1 VYAFFPFETRLYE
14 LCCSFEAVALIS
26 NCYQECVEVFQTFLT
41 LSKSGGIQSAFVDVY
56 NAASNSW
63 ARYPEGLVQARSF
76 FAATS
81 IPSGAV
87 FFAGG
92 QTSGEGSVFDNI
104 TASPLCM

>member
-1 VYAFFPFETRLYE
+1 MVYSTPIGLRLNVVQFFLRG
-14 LCCSFEAVALIS
+14 
-26 NCYQECVEVFQTFLT
+26 VFSILFDVCT
-41 LSKSGGIQSAFVDVY
+41 SGGIQSAFVDVY

-63 ARYPEGLVQARSF
+63 VRYPEGLVQARSF

-92 QTSGEGSVFDNI
+92 QTSGEWSVFDNI
-104 TASPLCM
+104 TASLLCM

>member
-1 VYAFFPFETRLYE
+1 MVYSTPIGLRFNVVQFF
-14 LCCSFEAVALIS
+14 C
-26 NCYQECVEVFQTFLT
+26 ECVEVFSAFFFDVCT
-41 LSKSGGIQSAFVDVY
+41 SGGMQSVFVDVY
-56 NAASNSW
+56 NATSNSW

-92 QTSGEGSVFDNI
+92 QTSGEWSVFDNI
-104 TASPLCM
+104 TASLLCM